1 MKIKIGSRGSP
12 LAGIQAA
19 QVGALL
25 TKQFPGLKTEF
36 VFIKTSGDRRGA
48 SLGGK
53 GAFVKEIE
61 EALASGKV
69 DIAVHSMKDMPS
81 ILPDGLII
89 GAVPRRADPSDCVVF
104 PDGSDGSLKKGACVG
119 TASLRRS
126 CQILAMRPDVSVL
139 PVRGNVGTRIDKMN
153 AGEFDAL
160 LLASAAL
167 DRLEMSGRA
176 GLRFDPMEFVPAPG
190 QGALAVECREDD
202 GQTRE
207 RLSAIECGESR
218 MCVEIERQFLARLG
232 GDCSVPAGCHAR
244 KNGGKIEASA
254 ILAPDGRGEVHREAA
269 LATKADCG
277 RLGAEIA
284 EKVMSKAGG
293 H

>member
-12 LAGIQAA
+12 LAKIQAA
-19 QVGALL
+19 QTGALL

-48 SLGGK
+48 PAGGK
-53 GAFVKEIE
+53 GAFVREIE
-61 EALASGKV
+61 EALASGAV

-81 ILPDGLII
+81 ALPDGLAI
-89 GAVPRRADPSDCVVF
+89 GAVPPRADPSDCVVF
-104 PDGSDGSLKKGACVG
+104 PDGSDGSLKKGARVG

-126 CQILAMRPDVSVL
+126 CQMLSMRPDVSVL

-160 LLASAAL
+160 VLASAAL
-167 DRLEMSGRA
+167 DRLDMTGRA
-176 GLRFDPMEFVPAPG
+176 GLRFNPAEFVPAPG

-202 GQTRE
+202 AQTRE
-207 RLSAIECGESR
+207 WLSAIECAESQ
-218 MCVEIERQFLARLG
+218 MCVGIERQFLARLG

-244 KNGGKIEASA
+244 RSGGKIEVVAA
-254 ILAPDGRGEVHREAA
+254 LAADGRGEVHRETAVA
-269 LATKADCG
+269 DEADCG
-277 RLGAEIA
+277 RVGAEIA
-284 EKVMSKAGG
+284 ERVMLKAGG